1 MILHSAGCG
10 FLQQFFHDPAYC
22 LMWFTAQQFFY
33 APVTQWGFYMQL
45 LLLHYHTCVI
55 FLCMYEQD
63 GISALLALS
72 QGVFS
77 VTCAQLRIVEAVSR
91 TQVLS
96 GCANAKGYVR
106 SVCRL

>member
-1 MILHSAGCG
+1 MILHSTGCG

-22 LMWFTAQQFFY
+22 LMWFTAQQFFH
-33 APVTQWGFYMQL
+33 APVTQWGFECSCCCCITI
-45 LLLHYHTCVI
+45 HVF

-106 SVCRL
+106 SVCQL

>member
-1 MILHSAGCG
+1 
-10 FLQQFFHDPAYC
+10 
-22 LMWFTAQQFFY
+22 
-33 APVTQWGFYMQL
+33 MQL

-106 SVCRL
+106 SVCRLWS